1 MAIITATVTERY
13 PVAVITLDA
22 IEETAVPVERE
33 ACPLYDDIPF
43 DGTIPLE
50 AYHEPISQIA
60 DSRDAAM

>member
-1 MAIITATVTERY
+1 MEIITATVPY
-13 PVAVITLDA
+13 PVAVITLDG
-22 IEETAVPVERE
+22 IEETALSVERE
-33 ACPLYDDIPF
+33 ACPLIPF